1 MSTSLSIDW
10 KLAKEIVNGI
20 ADLLTIAA
28 SAIAIYLFIAK
39 RKEVGAVFAALAATA
54 NQGSMADLRAKL
66 DRLNDLNATDPD
78 QRVEV
83 INICHEVCGHIDGN
97 PAFAKSFAE
106 ISVKMKESVS
116 NKRKPITEPQKRAL
130 VSELRESMRHFNTV
144 AVVESVKEPQQ

>member
-1 MSTSLSIDW
+1 MTTSVDW
-10 KLAKEIVNGI
+10 ALAKNIVNAS
-20 ADLLTIAA
+20 ADVLTIIA
-28 SAIAIYLFIAK
+28 SAIAIYLFLTK

-78 QRVEV
+78 QRAEV
-83 INICHEVCGHIDGN
+83 TNICHEVCGHIDGN
-97 PAFAKSFAE
+97 PAFAKSFGE
-106 ISVKMKESVS
+106 ICVKLKESVS

-144 AVVESVKEPQQ
+144 AIVESIKEPQQ